1 MDFDANFDTN
11 IDNSQIFSEKWS
23 KYKGRDIL
31 PLWVADSDYK
41 TAPAVIEALQKRVEH
56 GVFGYTDQPTADV
69 KEAIVY
75 HLKTQHQWQI
85 DADWIVPLN
94 SIVSGLTL
102 SCLIAGDEGDSLVL
116 PATIYPPFN
125 YVISNTKRSAIRVPM
140 VLREERWVL
149 DFAALESSITTNTK
163 MLLFCN
169 PHNPGGVV
177 YSKTELAQLHKICE
191 RHDLLICSDEIHC
204 DLVLDA
210 DKKHTPIANLNDDA
224 SKRTI
229 TLMAASKTY
238 NIAGLGFGFAII
250 ADARLRKRFKKHA
263 RERMPDVNLLAQV
276 ATTAAFKE
284 GETWRIAQI
293 NHLRK
298 NRDYLMQELNNIPG
312 IKMYPLEST
321 FLAWV
326 DVSALMLTDIE
337 KFFEEAGVGI
347 SAGAYFGD
355 THFIRINFAC
365 SSATLK
371 EAVSRI
377 RNAISSISVT
387 A

>member
-1 MDFDANFDTN
+1 MDFETS
-11 IDNSQIFSEKWS
+11 IDNSQTFSEKWN
-23 KYKGRDIL
+23 KYQGRDIL
-31 PLWVADSDYK
+31 PMWVADSDYK
-41 TAPAVIEALQKRVEH
+41 TSPAVIEALQERVSH
-56 GVFGYTDQPTADV
+56 GVFGYTDQPTAEV
-69 KEAIVY
+69 REAIVY
-75 HLKTQHQWQI
+75 HLASQHHWNI
-85 DADWIVPLN
+85 DPEWIVPLN
-94 SIVSGLTL
+94 SIVSGLIL
-102 SCLIAGDEGDSLVL
+102 SCLVTGEEDDSLLL

-125 YVISNTKRSAIRVPM
+125 HVISNTNRNAIRVPM
-140 VLREERWVL
+140 ILQNERWIL
-149 DFAALESSITTNTK
+149 DFDALEAAITPNTK

-177 YSKTELAQLHKICE
+177 YTRTELESLNLICE

-204 DLVLDA
+204 DLVLDN
-210 DKKHTPIANLNDDA
+210 DKKHIPIASLNEHA
-224 SKRTI
+224 EKRTI

-250 ADARLRKRFKKHA
+250 SDPRLRKQFKKHA

-276 ATTAAFKE
+276 ATTAAFKH
-284 GETWRIAQI
+284 GEPWRLAQME
-293 NHLRK
+293 HLRK
-298 NRDYLMQELNNIPG
+298 NRDYLMQELNKIPG

-326 DVSALMLTDIE
+326 DVSALMLTDVE

-365 SSATLK
+365 TFK
-371 EAVSRI
+371 TVEEAVKRI
-377 RNAISSISVT
+377 RNAISGIST
-387 A
+387 SG